1 MITLEDDT
9 LVFRFPEVHGKA
21 ECRIEFQRTLRIPN
35 DDRNY
40 PLPPGLGSFPLRHL
54 DDCAASLPAA
64 WTSRGGVIMP
74 MRQAEA
80 MWVSFKRSHGGYP
93 FAIKVA
99 AGKINAVTGE
109 TWTNSLNS
117 DPQDYMVV
125 PDQPWLDGYCVEK
138 GTIRQFVA
146 APLGEGHTAE
156 EQLTGASVHGGI
168 QLIVY
173 PMKAERYEKLRRHA
187 VRFCLQDSIDMRVAE
202 GASPGMG
209 LAPGGRMT
217 QEIYD
222 DEHGLDAWD
231 QRHSSRCFVTIANA
245 AVWQA
250 ITGEHLPGEAP
261 TAADYTK
268 AGLPWFDYYDGKRE
282 ALAGAKLLADRK
294 SYLAETR
301 QARDAGSE
309 GQSAPVG
316 RIIHLKG
323 QRPREVRE
331 ATL

>member
-1 MITLEDDT
+1 MITLEGDT
-9 LVFRFPEVHGKA
+9 LVFRFPEVHEDA
-21 ECRIEFQRTLRIPN
+21 ECRVEFQRTLRIPN
-35 DDRNY
+35 NGHDY

-54 DDCAASLPAA
+54 DDYADNLPPA
-64 WTSRGGVIMP
+64 WSSRGGVIMP

-80 MWVSFKRSHGGYP
+80 MWVNYKQCGEYP
-93 FAIKVA
+93 FAVKVA

-109 TWTNSLNS
+109 SWINGLNS

-146 APLGEGHTAE
+146 APMGEGHTAE

-168 QLIVY
+168 QIIAY
-173 PMKAERYEKLRRHA
+173 PMKVERYERLARRRA
-187 VRFCLQDSIDMRVAE
+187 VYCRMSVLEEEFA
-202 GASPGMG
+202 GASPSMG
-209 LAPGGRMT
+209 LAPGGRMK

-222 DEHGLDAWD
+222 DHHGLDAWD

-250 ITGEHLPGEAP
+250 ITGERPPGEPP
-261 TAADYTK
+261 TVAEYDK
-268 AGLPWFDYYDGKRE
+268 AGLPWFDFYDSDRE
-282 ALAGAKLLADRK
+282 ALTGSKLLAGLK
-294 SYLAETR
+294 SYLEDAFRTR
-301 QARDAGSE
+301 NAGSE
-309 GQSAPVG
+309 SPPHPVG
-316 RIIHLKG
+316 KIVRLKD

-331 ATL
+331 ATM